1 MFGGEEP
8 WLGEAQEVP
17 TLAVLAEDPDS
28 VHSTHMAAHSYLYL
42 QFQGSETLF

>member
-28 VHSTHMAAHSYLYL
+28 VPAPI
-42 QFQGSETLF
+42 